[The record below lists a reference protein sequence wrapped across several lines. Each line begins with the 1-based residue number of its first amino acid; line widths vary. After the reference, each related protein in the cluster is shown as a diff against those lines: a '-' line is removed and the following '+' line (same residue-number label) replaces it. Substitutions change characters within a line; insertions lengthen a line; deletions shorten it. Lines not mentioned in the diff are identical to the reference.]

1 MAYNY
6 IKGAFFST
14 LVIGTISYFYL
25 FKNINKYQ
33 NPTIQNPTI
42 RKISCEPNYCM

>member
-25 FKNINKYQ
+25 FKNLYKPQ
-33 NPTIQNPTI
+33 PPTI
-42 RKISCEPNYCM
+42 RKITCEPSYCI